1 MARVPPPRHD
11 IGGGL
16 WIPGLREGSFSP
28 LTTCCQSSLRGICP
42 SQGLPTPRLRR
53 CGLSVTSPIRFPPCG
68 DGSSLT
74 SSRSYRAA
82 RAAERKQRDV
92 HVVIC
97 DAVVLAHRGQSNR
110 IRASGDRR
118 GRRRGRISA
127 PWSTAPRRCSSS
139 PPRRCYPPWSRTLDK
154 SSFLA
159 K

>member
-16 WIPGLREGSFSP
+16 WLPGLREGGFSP

-92 HVVIC
+92 HVVIY
-97 DAVVLAHRGQSNR
+97 DAVVLS
-110 IRASGDRR
+110 D
-118 GRRRGRISA
+118 
-127 PWSTAPRRCSSS
+127 
-139 PPRRCYPPWSRTLDK
+139 
-154 SSFLA
+154 A
-159 K
+159 KIGAQQVTEGFKVIVEVVGK

>member
-16 WIPGLREGSFSP
+16 WVPGLREGSFSP

-53 CGLSVTSPIRFPPCG
+53 CGLSVTSPIRSPPCG

-82 RAAERKQRDV
+82 RAAERKLRHV
-92 HVVIC
+92 HVVIY
-97 DAVVLAHRGQSNR
+97 DAVVLVGVIAIYRQEV
-110 IRASGDRR
+110 RAF
-118 GRRRGRISA
+118 
-127 PWSTAPRRCSSS
+127 T
-139 PPRRCYPPWSRTLDK
+139 DK
-154 SSFLA
+154 QIDLVTNFA
-159 K
+159 KQAVIA

>member
-53 CGLSVTSPIRFPPCG
+53 CGLSVTSPIRFPPRR

-74 SSRSYRAA
+74 SSRSNRAA

-92 HVVIC
+92 HVVIY
-97 DAVVLAHRGQSNR
+97 DAVVLGPCPLRDALQQQADPKCTS
-110 IRASGDRR
+110 
-118 GRRRGRISA
+118 
-127 PWSTAPRRCSSS
+127 C
-139 PPRRCYPPWSRTLDK
+139 
-154 SSFLA
+154 
-159 K
+159 

>member
-97 DAVVLAHRGQSNR
+97 DAVVLVALLNNGEWGQSL
-110 IRASGDRR
+110 
-118 GRRRGRISA
+118 
-127 PWSTAPRRCSSS
+127 
-139 PPRRCYPPWSRTLDK
+139 SRKVWD
-154 SSFLA
+154 
-159 K
+159 